1 MLSQR
6 RRTVVA
12 SLVWA
17 LLLIGTPTVA
27 AFGQEPVTK
36 PAPSPPRTGDR
47 LPLPRNVRAVQHPDG
62 RIVVTWSPVSG
73 ATAYAITRSVPP
85 DPAAPITP
93 NVTDTM
99 FVERQVTAGKTYY
112 YVIAGVNDAATGMK
126 AGASVK
132 ATRSFDASGSHLA
145 PTNVVAR
152 YDAATNRVILTWQ
165 GPSPAAFLIERD
177 GVLQAGRVDRP
188 PYVYATAASGTRMQF
203 RVRTQDPFGVQS
215 PWVAANEVSIP
226 GAGATPS
233 DTSAGTPTSPGG
245 PTSTTG
251 PAGTIAVTIGSAITM
266 RVGASA
272 SGTSALGGASA
283 TRWVSLDEGIA
294 TVDGSG
300 TVAAR
305 TSGRARVLAIAG
317 AGDGS
322 VRVTLVHVTVIP

>member
-12 SLVWA
+12 SLVWT
-17 LLLIGTPTVA
+17 LLLISAPTVV

-36 PAPSPPRTGDR
+36 PTPSAPRTGDR
-47 LPLPRNVRAVQHPDG
+47 LPLPRNVRAVQQADG

-85 DPAAPITP
+85 DPAAAVTP
-93 NVTDTM
+93 NATDTM
-99 FVERQVTAGKTYY
+99 FVDRQVTAGKTYY
-112 YVIAGVNDAATGMK
+112 YVISAVNEVTTGMK

-132 ATRSFDASGSHLA
+132 ATRSFDVSGSHLT

-152 YDAATNRVILTWQ
+152 YDSATNRVILTWQ

-177 GVLQAGRVDRP
+177 GVLLAGRVDRP

-215 PWVAANEVSIP
+215 PWVAANEVVIP
-226 GAGATPS
+226 AAATSGDTTPISPS
-233 DTSAGTPTSPGG
+233 G

-305 TSGRARVLAIAG
+305 ASGRARLLAIAG

-322 VRVTLVHVTVIP
+322 VRVTLVQVTVAP